1 MSVQQKSGDTFVMY
15 ITKDAILEKSRG
27 DLCHTGCVAG
37 ALNYDFCGLRVYS
50 HLLYDA
56 GVNL

>member
-1 MSVQQKSGDTFVMY
+1 MY

-27 DLCHTGCVAG
+27 DLCHTGCVAD
-37 ALNYDFCGLRVYS
+37 ALNYDFCGLRVFS

-56 GVNL
+56 DVNL